1 MSLVQIKVVP
11 RGRALPPL
19 VRGGRGFSLVE
30 LIVVILLVGIMA
42 VFIAPRLQRTE
53 INELG
58 FFQGTLAAIRYAHKV
73 AIASGCDVRV
83 DVTPSSVSL
92 RYAGNPVTCGTGDVF
107 DPSSNSPF
115 TVVAPGGA
123 SIAGASFV
131 FDMIGDPSVGQDIVI
146 HNADTSTRTIR
157 VIDETGFTFSL

>member
-1 MSLVQIKVVP
+1 MKAAL
-11 RGRALPPL
+11 RGKALPPF
-19 VRGGRGFSLVE
+19 VRGDRGFSLVE
-30 LIVVILLVGIMA
+30 LIVVILLLGIMA
-42 VFIAPRLQRTE
+42 VFTAPRLQRTQ

-92 RYAGNPVTCGTGDVF
+92 SYAGNPVTCGTGGVV

-115 TVVAPGGA
+115 SVTAPGGA

-131 FDMIGDPSVGQDIVI
+131 FDMVGDPSVGQDLIVT
-146 HNADTSTRTIR
+146 NADTSTRTIR
-157 VIDETGFTFSL
+157 VVDDTGFSFSL